1 MAGAEDSPA
10 APFVPGEGERMRPPS
25 GGVPPRTGSVD
36 ESGRQGRPP
45 RRSARFRPAPSSVDS
60 SGGRPPPAGVPSQT
74 PAQVP
79 LPEDDDTLF
88 GTGLPALGAGGRGSV
103 PRDGESAPPLV
114 PEGPGGSSSRAP
126 PGSTGSLDASVVTAI
141 AQVVR
146 EEVGRALQEKSPAPG
161 QASRHERR
169 GEQVA
174 PRREYRSR
182 SPAHSSEASSGEEA
196 VRHGRQEPRDR
207 PKVREIPKKIVVNN
221 PLYADVFDC
230 ETYALV
236 NKSVTYTNRQAHTLG
251 RRKKD
256 VAQSF
261 GVRSEWDGTPPL
273 KVFQFLRKFAKACD
287 DNDVSEAE
295 AFFMLQDFTKEPLRS
310 EVMSVMPSR
319 HGGNPGEVSSYLEL
333 INWVLRYHAD
343 EASLAAQVEEFN
355 RATQSEG
362 EDERTFAERL
372 RQLNVLCGFIHPQG
386 VIKGRFVEGVHRSA
400 RATVRERNT
409 PGMTL
414 AELARVAQTKGEEY
428 RWIVSDQRKER
439 EKETKSAEATRLR
452 RAARAAQY
460 PRVRPAVAATST
472 QEEADVV
479 AAIPETP
486 QGKATPQTSKSDR
499 PCWQCSKTG
508 HWASQCPALDSRL
521 RAILAR
527 SMSLGTR
534 GTPPSSRSN
543 PTRVGAITQ
552 QGPEGTDKSLEE
564 GEAPTSSSS
573 ESTPSSSDSG
583 EGNA

>member
-1 MAGAEDSPA
+1 
-10 APFVPGEGERMRPPS
+10 MRPPS
-25 GGVPPRTGSVD
+25 GGVPPRAGSVD
-36 ESGRQGRPP
+36 ESGREARPP
-45 RRSARFRPAPSSVDS
+45 RRSARFQPRPSSADS
-60 SGGRPPPAGVPSQT
+60 SGDRPPPAGVPSQT
-74 PAQVP
+74 PAQMP
-79 LPEDDDTLF
+79 LPADVGTLF
-88 GTGLPALGAGGRGSV
+88 GTGLPALGGGSGGSAPRG
-103 PRDGESAPPLV
+103 GESTPRLV
-114 PEGPGGSSSRAP
+114 PEGQGGSSSRAP
-126 PGSTGSLDASVVTAI
+126 PGSSGTLDDSMVTAI

-146 EEVGRALQEKSPAPG
+146 EEVGRALKEKSPSPG
-161 QASRHERR
+161 QASRHKRH
-169 GEQVA
+169 GKQVA
-174 PRREYRSR
+174 PRREADSR
-182 SPAHSSEASSGEEA
+182 TSTPSSETSSGEEP
-196 VRHGRQEPRDR
+196 VRRGRRERQEI
-207 PKVREIPKKIVVNN
+207 PKAREIPRKILVNN

-333 INWVLRYHAD
+333 INWLLRYHAD

-355 RATQSEG
+355 RATQTEG

-386 VIKGRFVEGVHRSA
+386 VIKGRFVEGVHRAA

-409 PGMTL
+409 QSMTL

-439 EKETKSAEATRLR
+439 EKESKSAEATRLR
-452 RAARAAQY
+452 RAARASSY
-460 PRVRPAVAATST
+460 TRERPAIAATST
-472 QEEADVV
+472 QEVADVV
-479 AAIPETP
+479 ATIPDIP
-486 QGKATPQTSKSDR
+486 QGKASPQVPKSDR

-527 SMSLGTR
+527 SMSFGTR
-534 GTPPSSRSN
+534 GTPPNSRSN

-552 QGPEGTDKSLEE
+552 HEAEGSDKGLEE
-564 GEAPTSSSS
+564 GETPTSSPK
-573 ESTPSSSDSG
+573 ESASSSSDSG